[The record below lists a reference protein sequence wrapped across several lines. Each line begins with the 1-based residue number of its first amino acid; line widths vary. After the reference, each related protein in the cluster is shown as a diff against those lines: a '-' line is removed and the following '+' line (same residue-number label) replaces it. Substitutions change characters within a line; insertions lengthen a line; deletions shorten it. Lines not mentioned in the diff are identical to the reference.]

1 MQPKYLIV
9 IKDRAR
15 TASTTFA
22 HPAPRSMSGGPSITK
37 PMGGSTLDRA
47 AVEYDS
53 GEDDDNDRILHT
65 TDVASLS
72 APASTGHKSKGNRL
86 KHKAREILHVDS
98 PRADG
103 VTLAPLP
110 NPAAMPYRLDNH
122 PPDKGLDGL
131 KDFAH
136 QPIQTIK
143 AKAKRRTNREV
154 ARNLATAEIS
164 HADNVELVLA
174 QDHMASADTK
184 EEQSSAHQDLEVLKK
199 ARQDMFI
206 RWTIDRHVLKIRRL
220 ERIPIQPRERAEFT
234 TKDQSGHDKTNWKTY
249 VGHVRL
255 MIARCSSL

>member
-1 MQPKYLIV
+1 
-9 IKDRAR
+9 
-15 TASTTFA
+15 
-22 HPAPRSMSGGPSITK
+22 MSGGPSITK
-37 PMGGSTLDRA
+37 PMGSTLDRA
-47 AVEYDS
+47 AVEHDS

-86 KHKAREILHVDS
+86 KHKAREILHLNS
-98 PRADG
+98 PRTVVTEPADG
-103 VTLAPLP
+103 ATLAPLP

-136 QPIQTIK
+136 QPVQTIK
-143 AKAKRRTNREV
+143 AKAERRTNREV
-154 ARNLATAEIS
+154 AENFATAEIS
-164 HADNVELVLA
+164 HAHDVELVLA

-184 EEQSSAHQDLEVLKK
+184 EERSSAHQDLEVLKR

-234 TKDQSGHDKTNWKTY
+234 TKDQSGHDKTDWKTY
-249 VGHVRL
+249 IGHVRL
-255 MIARCSSL
+255 MIACCSSL